1 MQTATVYMAL
11 GANLGHRADTLRR
24 AVAALSDVVAVTTL
38 SSVYETEPAYVLDQ
52 PRFYNLALTAETT
65 LGPYS
70 LLRVLKSIETEL
82 GRRPGVRFGA
92 RAIDLDIIIFD
103 DVIMDTPDLT
113 VPHPRLAERP
123 FVLAPLAEIAPGL
136 IVPIHHQTVAELLKA
151 LGDISSQ
158 AWSRGPL
165 AALDLDAEDAA

>member
-1 MQTATVYMAL
+1 MAPVVTIL
-11 GANLGHRADTLRR
+11 LIGTADTKADELSFLRKEIE
-24 AVAALSDVVAVTTL
+24 ALERD
-38 SSVYETEPAYVLDQ
+38 Y
-52 PRFYNLALTAETT
+52 ALE
-65 LGPYS
+65 
-70 LLRVLKSIETEL
+70 V
-82 GRRPGVRFGA
+82 
-92 RAIDLDIIIFD
+92 DLDAKIENLPVGVQQRVEIIKLLYRNADILIFD

-136 IVPIHHQTVAELLKA
+136 VVPVHHQTVSELLKA
-151 LGDISSQ
+151 LGDISAQ

>member
-24 AVAALSDVVAVTTL
+24 AVAALNDVVAVAAL
-38 SSVYETEPAYVLDQ
+38 SSVFETEPAYVLDQ

-65 LGPYS
+65 LGPYA
-70 LLRVLKSIETEL
+70 LLRALKSIETEL

-92 RAIDLDIIIFD
+92 RAIDVDILIFD

-136 IVPIHHQTVAELLKA
+136 VVPVHHQTVSELLKA
-151 LGDISSQ
+151 LGDISAQ